1 MVGNGRTA
9 QSDCRIDKERLVI
22 VTYKISDLARL
33 FNFSFK
39 GEDVSFSHIGLCN
52 RNTLSEGTLSYVTN
66 SDYFEDALSNES
78 VVAVIVPY
86 EIYHSV
92 DNCPKTLI
100 LADFPEDIFYE
111 IFNFLANCSKGY
123 LDKPII
129 GNNCSIHPTAIIEDG
144 VVIGDNV
151 KVGAYTIIHSK
162 TIIGENTS
170 IGSHCAIGSNG
181 FQALKKH
188 NGESYNV
195 PHIGGVQ
202 IGRNCYIAEF
212 VNISKALFDT
222 NVSIGNNVLIDVG
235 CHIAHDC
242 SVGNNSVLTAHTK
255 MFGSSS
261 IGCDVWMSP
270 SSMVMNRTR
279 IADGCHIAPGSFVIS
294 STAKGETYIGNPAIK
309 KSTFINKE
317 IKLKKLL
324 NK

>member
-1 MVGNGRTA
+1 MWH
-9 QSDCRIDKERLVI
+9 
-22 VTYKISDLARL
+22 KISDFARL
-33 FNFSFK
+33 FNLTFK
-39 GEDVSFSHIGLCN
+39 GEDVRIAHIGLCN
-52 RNTLSEGTLSYVTN
+52 RNTLSAGTLSYVTN
-66 SDYFEDALSNES
+66 CDYFEDALSNEL
-78 VVAVIVPY
+78 VVAVIVPQELY
-86 EIYHSV
+86 NSV
-92 DNCPKTLI
+92 DNCLKTLI
-100 LADFPEDIFYE
+100 LAEYPEDTFYE
-111 IFNFLANCSKGY
+111 ILNYIASYSNGY
-123 LDKPII
+123 LAKPII
-129 GNNCSIHPTAIIEDG
+129 GKNCNIHPTAVIEDG

-162 TIIGENTS
+162 TRIGENTS

-181 FQALKKH
+181 FQALKNH
-188 NGESYNV
+188 NGDSYNV

-222 NVSIGNNVLIDVG
+222 YVSIGNNVLIDVG

-242 SVGNNSVLTAHTK
+242 SVGDNSVLTAHTK

-270 SSMVMNRTR
+270 GSMVMNRIR

-294 STAKGETYIGNPAIK
+294 NTSQGETYIGNPAIK
-309 KSTFINKE
+309 KSTFITKE